1 MFFFLIEIII
11 SIQEPSKQLGEM
23 NLKKMAAFGPQ
34 AHHASIEFLQQTI
47 RFTSD
52 ITQKHVSN
60 SFILDLLA
68 FSSKAR
74 RLKL

>member
-1 MFFFLIEIII
+1 
-11 SIQEPSKQLGEM
+11 M

-34 AHHASIEFLQQTI
+34 AHQASIEFLQQTI